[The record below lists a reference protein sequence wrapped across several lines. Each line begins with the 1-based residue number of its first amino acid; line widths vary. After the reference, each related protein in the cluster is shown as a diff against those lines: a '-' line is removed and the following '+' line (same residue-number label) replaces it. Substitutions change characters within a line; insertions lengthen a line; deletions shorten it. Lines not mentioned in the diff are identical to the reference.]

1 MADSDKPEAEGRST
15 FAALRTPTFRLF
27 WSCNLVYFL
36 GEWMQLFGLGYLV
49 VELGT
54 RDGDAHRVALYA
66 GLVGLSQAVPGLCLG
81 LFGGV
86 AADRFDRRRILL
98 FTQASLGTLTG
109 MLGLLIV
116 SGDINIAEVLAIN
129 CVASAVRVFDDPT
142 RYSWIPGLVPS
153 RYLVSAIGLN
163 TASYTSM
170 QIFGPMLGGLLYLSI
185 GTGGLFLV
193 TASCYLVV
201 GVGQQF
207 LPRDLVAS
215 DQRERPGPLR
225 AVAEGLGY
233 VVRDP
238 VTLWVLLLCA
248 ASQFLVRPYTQL
260 LAAFA
265 KDGLHVGATEL
276 SWLLGASGIGAFAGA
291 LVIASL
297 GSLERRGR
305 FLMCSGVALGFALLL
320 LATQR
325 SLPGAMVAVVVL
337 ALMVTLFQGTVNTIL
352 QLRTPDR
359 LRGRVLSVLM
369 TIPLGILPLGT
380 GALGFVGSA
389 SSVATSLGLAGLTF
403 GLMSIAGLAFA
414 RELRRARIRRHAEPE
429 PSPAAGALV
438 ADGVADPAS
447 SGEDLVT
454 QS

>member
-1 MADSDKPEAEGRST
+1 MADNDKPGMERSAT
-15 FAALRTPTFRLF
+15 FAALRSPTFRLF

-49 VELGT
+49 VELGL
-54 RDGDAHRVALYA
+54 RDGDAHLVAFYA

-86 AADRFDRRRILL
+86 AADHVDRRRIL
-98 FTQASLGTLTG
+98 FITQTTLGTLTG
-109 MLGLLIV
+109 ILGLLIV
-116 SGDINIAEVLAIN
+116 SGDITIAEVLAIN

-170 QIFGPMLGGLLYLSI
+170 QIFGPMVGGLLYLSI

-193 TASCYLVV
+193 TAACYVV
-201 GVGQQF
+201 VAAGQLF
-207 LPRDLVAS
+207 LPLDKTGTAV
-215 DQRERPGPLR
+215 RERPRPLR
-225 AVAEGLGY
+225 SVAEGLAY

-265 KDGLHVGATEL
+265 KDSLHVGATGL
-276 SWLLGASGIGAFAGA
+276 SWLLGASGVGAFAGA

-305 FLMCSGVALGFALLL
+305 FLLCAGTALGFSLLL
-320 LATQR
+320 LGTQHTMPAA
-325 SLPGAMVAVVVL
+325 LGAVVVL

-389 SSVATSLGLAGLTF
+389 TSVATALSFAGLAF
-403 GLMSIAGLAFA
+403 GLVSLAGLAFA
-414 RELRRARIRRHAEPE
+414 RGLRRARIRRHVEPE
-429 PSPAAGALV
+429 PHATSEVLL
-438 ADGVADPAS
+438 ADAAS

-454 QS
+454 QP